1 MILTGSHRPLSEVED
16 LELKRDRLAELI
28 ALDLVSPSLSD
39 QIVKAIDQIDA
50 QITAIRQAQWAE
62 KAA

>member
-1 MILTGSHRPLSEVED
+1 MILTGSHRPLSDIED
-16 LELKRDRLAELI
+16 LELRRDRLAELI

-39 QIVKAIDQIDA
+39 QITRAIDQIDA
-50 QITAIRQAQWAE
+50 QITGIRHEQWSR

>member
-1 MILTGSHRPLSEVED
+1 MILTGSHRQLSDIED
-16 LELKRDRLAELI
+16 LELRRDRLAELI

-39 QIVKAIDQIDA
+39 QITRAIDQIDA
-50 QITAIRQAQWAE
+50 QITDLRQQQWAR